1 MDFKKY
7 GRREQSMDD
16 RKSLGGRIFI
26 LMLFFGLCIAV
37 IIGRIAYIQFVKGEE
52 YKQKAYD
59 QYTTETPINAR
70 RGTIY
75 DRNMKEMAISV
86 TAEDCIIVPNKIRN
100 PELMDSK
107 SRETLITGLCGLLD
121 IHREDLEA
129 HIAKKTN
136 YRRVK
141 EKTNIETA
149 NKVREFIAENEF
161 EEFIYFVD
169 NTKRYYP
176 GNELASTVLGFT
188 GYTETSGSETVGI
201 TGIEKQYNDYLKG
214 TSGRIL
220 TAKNGRQQ
228 EMPFKYESY
237 IEAENGVNV
246 VLTLD
251 WTVQSYLEKQLEIAL
266 RDNKAANKVCGIVM
280 DVNTCEV
287 LAMSTKPDF
296 NPNNHNEMTD
306 LALEFMDS
314 YLSKPGNEEETE
326 SSYKNYLWKNKAVQE
341 LYEPGS
347 TFKIA
352 TAAMALEEGVV
363 NDDSTFYCNGVKV
376 VGGWPIQCHKTQ
388 GHGHETFEE
397 GLQNSCN
404 PVFMEVAESLGKNT
418 FYNYFSLFGVNETT
432 GIDLPYESS
441 TIYHND
447 ISLFNQTELAVYSF
461 GQTFKV
467 TPIRLITTMCACA
480 NGGNLMKPYIVKK
493 FVDDDGN
500 TIESF
505 SPQIIR
511 NVASEETSKKIM
523 TYLYNGINVGSTK
536 NAYVKGY
543 KIAAKTG
550 TSQKRDMEEGSYVSS
565 CLSFAP
571 ADNPQIAILIIVD
584 EPTAGSFYGG
594 TVAAPVA
601 SAVLAD
607 VLPYL
612 NIEQSYTEE
621 EKNALEVQVPKFTG
635 FGVAEAMQK
644 AEKNGFK
651 VIIKGDG
658 EVVNEQLP
666 RYTSRISS
674 GGTVIF
680 YTGSEVP
687 KEDVKV
693 PSVIDYSASQATNV
707 LASAGLNISISGAYR
722 EGVNGAVAV
731 KQTPSEGTMVQPGTT
746 VTVEFAHTDV
756 SD

>member
-1 MDFKKY
+1 MKRGFY
-7 GRREQSMDD
+7 MND
-16 RKSLGGRIFI
+16 RKSLAGRIFVVMLLFSAGIALIVYRI
-26 LMLFFGLCIAV
+26 LH
-37 IIGRIAYIQFVKGEE
+37 IQFVKGEE

-59 QYTTETPINAR
+59 QYTTETPINAK

-100 PELMDSK
+100 TELMNSAQ
-107 SRETLITGLCGLLD
+107 REKLITGLCGLLD
-121 IHREDLEA
+121 ITREDLEA
-129 HIAKKTN
+129 HIAKNTS

-141 EKTNIETA
+141 EKTNIELA

-176 GNELASTVLGFT
+176 GNELASTVLGFC

-214 TSGRIL
+214 TAGRIL

-237 IEAENGVNV
+237 IEAENGVNI
-246 VLTLD
+246 VLTID
-251 WTVQSYLEKQLEIAL
+251 WTIQSYLEKQLEIAL
-266 RDNKAANKVCGIVM
+266 RDHKATNKVCGIIM
-280 DVNTCEV
+280 DVNTGEI

-296 NPNNHNEMTD
+296 NPNNHNELTE
-306 LALEFMDS
+306 LAKEFEEI
-314 YLSKPGNEEETE
+314 YLSKPGNEEETV

-352 TAAMALEEGVV
+352 TSAMALEENVV
-363 NDDSTFYCNGVKV
+363 SENSTFNCLGAKYVS
-376 VGGWPIQCHKTQ
+376 GWRIKCHKTA
-388 GHGHETFEE
+388 GHGHETFEQ

-404 PVFMEVAESLGKNT
+404 PVFMEVAEKLGRDK
-418 FYNYFSLFGVNETT
+418 FYDYFNSFGLTETT

-441 TIYHND
+441 TIYHSDKNN
-447 ISLFNQTELAVYSF
+447 FNQTELAVYSF

-467 TPIRLITTMCACA
+467 TPIRLITTLSACA

-505 SPQIIR
+505 SPEVIR
-511 NVASEETSKKIM
+511 PVASEETCEKIM

-550 TSQKRDMEEGSYVSS
+550 TSQKRDMEEGYYVSS

-571 ADNPQIAILIIVD
+571 ADDPQIAILIIID
-584 EPTAGSFYGG
+584 EPSAGAYYGG

-612 NIEQSYTEE
+612 NIEQSYTDE
-621 EKNALEVQVPKFTG
+621 EKKALEVQVPRFTG
-635 FGVAEAMQK
+635 FSVAEATQK
-644 AEKNGFK
+644 AEKDGFK

-666 RYTSRISS
+666 RYTSTISS

-680 YTGSEVP
+680 YTGKEVP
-687 KEDVKV
+687 KADVKV
-693 PSVIDYSASQATNV
+693 PNVKDYSASQATKV
-707 LASAGLNISISGAYR
+707 LAAAGLNITITGSYR
-722 EGVNGAVAV
+722 EGVNGAVAI
-731 KQTPSEGTMVQPGTT
+731 KQTPEEGTMVQPGTS
-746 VTVEFAHTDV
+746 VSVEFTHTD
-756 SD
+756 SYD

>member
-1 MDFKKY
+1 MN
-7 GRREQSMDD
+7 D
-16 RKSLGGRIFI
+16 RKSLAGRIFVVLLLFGG
-26 LMLFFGLCIAV
+26 LMLLV
-37 IIGRIAYIQFVKGEE
+37 IGRLIHIQFVKGEE
-52 YKQKAYD
+52 YKQRAYD
-59 QYTTETPINAR
+59 QYTTETPINAK

-100 PELMDSK
+100 PDLMDSK
-107 SRETLITGLCGLLD
+107 ERETLISGLCELLD
-121 IHREDLEA
+121 VSREDMEK
-129 HIAKKTN
+129 HIAKDTQ

-149 NKVREFIAENEF
+149 NKVRDFIAKNEF

-176 GNELASTVLGFT
+176 GNELASTVLGFCS
-188 GYTETSGSETVGI
+188 YTEASGSEQVGI

-214 TSGRIL
+214 TAGRIL

-237 IEAENGVNV
+237 IEAENGMNI
-246 VLTLD
+246 VLTID
-251 WTVQSYLEKQLEIAL
+251 WTIQSYLEKQLEIAV
-266 RDNKAANKVCGIVM
+266 RDHKAANKVCGIIM
-280 DVNTCEV
+280 DVNTGEI

-296 NPNNHNEMTD
+296 NPNNHNEFTE
-306 LALEFMDS
+306 LAAEFYDVYLERPDI
-314 YLSKPGNEEETE
+314 KPEEKNEAGYN
-326 SSYKNYLWKNKAVQE
+326 SYLWKNKAVQE

-352 TAAMALEEGVV
+352 TSAMALEENKVTGE
-363 NDDSTFYCNGVKV
+363 TPFFCNGAKNVA
-376 VGGWPIQCHKTQ
+376 GWRIQCHKTG
-388 GHGHETFEE
+388 GHGAETFEQ

-404 PVFMEVAESLGKNT
+404 PVFMDVAESLGRDV
-418 FYNYFSLFGVNETT
+418 FYDYFNAFGIPEKT

-441 TIYHND
+441 TIYHDFNN
-447 ISLFNQTELAVYSF
+447 FNQTELAVYSF

-467 TPIRLITTMCACA
+467 TPIRLITTLSACA
-480 NGGNLMKPYIVKK
+480 NGGKLLKPYIVKK

-505 SPQIIR
+505 SPEVVR
-511 NVASEETSKKIM
+511 TVASEETSENIM

-550 TSQKRDMEEGSYVSS
+550 TSQKRDMEEGDYVSS

-571 ADNPQIAILIIVD
+571 ADNPQIAILIMID
-584 EPTAGSFYGG
+584 EPNGSSFYGG

-601 SAVLAD
+601 SAVLTD

-612 NIEQSYTEE
+612 NVEQSYTEE
-621 EKNALEVQVPKFTG
+621 EKKALEVQVPKFTG
-635 FGVAEAMQK
+635 FSIAEARAK

-666 RYTSRISS
+666 RYTSTIPV

-680 YTGSEVP
+680 YTGKEVP
-687 KEDVKV
+687 KADVKV
-693 PSVIDYSASQATNV
+693 PNVLNYKASQATEV
-707 LASAGLNISISGAYR
+707 LAAAGLNITITGSYR
-722 EGVNGAVAV
+722 EGVKDVVAV
-731 KQTPSEGTMVQPGTT
+731 KQNPEAGTMVQPGTS
-746 VTVEFAHTDV
+746 VSVEFIDTEV